1 MSLVIRVAGEPVIQ
15 LHDCPVSI
23 SKAIKREFHDVQE
36 VLDGMTGVAD
46 FEFCFGDTPAV
57 PPDQALI
64 GVVHRYGDRYFGF
77 DRLGAAYEL
86 PFGPRHA
93 RKAQPLSISPSVSA
107 DFLLPNI
114 LIPLIHLS
122 LLPRNGSLIH
132 SAAVAMRDSAIV
144 LAAWG
149 GTGKTSTLISLMRHQ
164 GGQFLA
170 DDLAAV
176 TADVTVYSLGNTINV
191 LDYNLRAYGDLRRH
205 FGPAARFA
213 ATLRRV
219 LGRVGST
226 AGRYLGGD
234 SVIAG
239 VAARLAKD
247 AKALANAKIPAELV
261 EGLPQGPERVSHAPA
276 RLVIVLERG
285 AADAPKEFALSTRD
299 AAAVMTSALVHEFS
313 KLLTTYRAYRGL
325 VGATALPELE
335 SLESLTLERLERIL
349 GRTTVL
355 GLRLPVGSD
364 DHGTVAQRIMQLAGN
379 LDGRADAQQESQE
392 LVRRK
397 SR

>member
-1 MSLVIRVAGEPVIQ
+1 M
-15 LHDCPVSI
+15 
-23 SKAIKREFHDVQE
+23 
-36 VLDGMTGVAD
+36 
-46 FEFCFGDTPAV
+46 
-57 PPDQALI
+57 
-64 GVVHRYGDRYFGF
+64 
-77 DRLGAAYEL
+77 
-86 PFGPRHA
+86 
-93 RKAQPLSISPSVSA
+93 
-107 DFLLPNI
+107 
-114 LIPLIHLS
+114 
-122 LLPRNGSLIH
+122 
-132 SAAVAMRDSAIV
+132 
-144 LAAWG
+144 
-149 GTGKTSTLISLMRHQ
+149 
-164 GGQFLA
+164 
-170 DDLAAV
+170 
-176 TADVTVYSLGNTINV
+176 
-191 LDYNLRAYGDLRRH
+191 
-205 FGPAARFA
+205 
-213 ATLRRV
+213 
-219 LGRVGST
+219 
-226 AGRYLGGD
+226 
-234 SVIAG
+234 IAG